1 MDGRKNNR
9 GTKGNKGGRKAKSE
23 EQNLIERLTPMATLA
38 HDKLKE
44 ALTASEPWAIK
55 LWFEYFY
62 GKPKQAMDVTSGGET
77 IPQSVNVIV
86 DKSETA
92 ETLKELRD
100 GNKTD

>member
-1 MDGRKNNR
+1 MDGRKNNK

-44 ALTASEPWAIK
+44 ALKQSEPWAIK

-62 GKPKQAMDVTSGGET
+62 GKPHQTTDVNLSGD
-77 IPQSVNVIV
+77 V
-86 DKSETA
+86 DIDPKDWV
-92 ETLKELRD
+92 K
-100 GNKTD
+100 